1 MKNNT
6 FSELK
11 QNNINNVCQ
20 YIYRVRSTSKQNI
33 SQQLGLSRPTVNQI
47 LLELEK
53 RNLIEK
59 NGYFS
64 STGGR
69 KPEILT
75 FCPNCKIALGIEI
88 LKESYEITAINLYGE
103 ILKSEK
109 YMAGFKNIPEYFQ
122 KVCLS
127 VLTFADTFSKIY
139 GDILGVGIVLQG
151 LISSDGT
158 CVTYGKILNCTGLH
172 VSSFQEYLP
181 WPCKMIHDAESAANI
196 ELWENPDVSDAIFF
210 HIRST
215 MSGALIVN
223 SSFLPGKELKS
234 GVFEHMTLIPDGRP
248 CYCGKNG
255 CVETYC
261 SLQALLNPTESLEA
275 FIYHLRSDE
284 SLYRE
289 RWYNYL
295 SYLARAIDNLHMVID
310 YDVIIGGTL
319 GQYLTSEDIHFLHE
333 FIIKN
338 SAFPS
343 QRKFIHISHTASIPN
358 AKGAA
363 IPFIKDFMDKI
374 L

>member
-1 MKNNT
+1 M
-6 FSELK
+6 
-11 QNNINNVCQ
+11 
-20 YIYRVRSTSKQNI
+20 
-33 SQQLGLSRPTVNQI
+33 
-47 LLELEK
+47 
-53 RNLIEK
+53 
-59 NGYFS
+59 
-64 STGGR
+64 
-69 KPEILT
+69 
-75 FCPNCKIALGIEI
+75 
-88 LKESYEITAINLYGE
+88 
-103 ILKSEK
+103 KSEK

-210 HIRST
+210 HIRSN

-295 SYLARAIDNLHMVID
+295 SYLARAIDNLHMVYCD
-310 YDVIIGGTL
+310 
-319 GQYLTSEDIHFLHE
+319 
-333 FIIKN
+333 
-338 SAFPS
+338 
-343 QRKFIHISHTASIPN
+343 
-358 AKGAA
+358 
-363 IPFIKDFMDKI
+363 
-374 L
+374 